1 MRRQSRSPRHPAP
14 LVADERGFAVP
25 GTARAE
31 AEGQAGAGTGAGAP
45 AYPSAAPRPCLSP
58 STSAAANV
66 SPSGRSA

>member
-31 AEGQAGAGTGAGAP
+31 AEGQAGAGAGAP